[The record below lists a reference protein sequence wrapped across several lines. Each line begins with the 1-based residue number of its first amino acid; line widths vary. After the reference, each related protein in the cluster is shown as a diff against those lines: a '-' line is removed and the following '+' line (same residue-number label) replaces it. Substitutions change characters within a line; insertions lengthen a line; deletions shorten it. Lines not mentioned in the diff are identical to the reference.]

1 MTKKRV
7 EWQICDEDI
16 VSLFSSGLKK
26 KLEILIGEHIALAF
40 QQAAEDYGLSIDL
53 TKDQPMFEFALD
65 WVEGCGCNVSFREL
79 VAKEMYIVDDDVDME
94 FLNTILQA
102 ADKWSA
108 AKAKKE
114 AA

>member
-7 EWQICDEDI
+7 EWQICDKDI
-16 VSLFSSGLKK
+16 ISLFSSGLKR

-40 QQAAEDYGLSIDL
+40 QQAVEDYGLGIDL
-53 TKDQPMFEFALD
+53 TKDQPMFEFAPD
-65 WVEGCGCNVSFREL
+65 WEAVCNCKISFREL
-79 VAKEMYIVDDDVDME
+79 VAQEMRLVDDAVDME

-108 AKAKKE
+108 AKSKKE